1 MFYLNQLTSDQLKWL
16 SWFVMG
22 ALVDYN
28 TRISP
33 QIGGL
38 GVKGLQAH
46 HQNVLNKIIRFLKG
60 EQAIDASFTDFQAT
74 LALEARQLFNPRP
87 IGYVT
92 NGDAEHTY
100 EGQLPPNFANGI
112 ENEAQARYWM
122 DECKLRV
129 LPVYVGKAVGKFGC

>member
-1 MFYLNQLTSDQLKWL
+1 MFHLNQVIDDQLKWL

-28 TRISP
+28 T
-33 QIGGL
+33 QLGGESKL
-38 GVKGLQAH
+38 DVKALQAH
-46 HQNVLNKIIRFLKG
+46 HQDVLNKIVRYLKG
-60 EQAIDASFTDFQAT
+60 QQVIDASFSDFQAT
-74 LALEARQLFNPRP
+74 LALEAKQFFNPRP

-92 NGDAEHTY
+92 NGDLEHTY

-112 ENEAQARYWM
+112 ENEAQARYWI